1 MKRLSVITVLSP
13 VMLFLPC
20 CKDASNEKKP
30 NIIYIL
36 ADDLGYGELGVY
48 GQTMIETP
56 NIDMLAANGIRFTN
70 HYSGSAVSAP
80 SRCVLLTGYHTGH
93 AQVRG
98 NDEWADRG
106 AVWDYRAMIADS
118 TLEGQRPL
126 QDGTETIGD
135 LLQGAGYKTALVGK
149 WGLGAPHTE
158 SVPNK
163 MGFDFFFG
171 YNCQRMAHTLY
182 PVHLW
187 RNASRFHLNN
197 DTVAPHT
204 KLAVGADPYDPE
216 SYADFTQP
224 DYAPEI
230 MFNEITGFVRENRDN
245 PFFLYWA
252 TPIPHVP
259 LQAPKEWVDKY
270 IDKFGDEEP
279 YAGNG
284 NYFPHRNPRAAYAAM
299 VSYFDHNVGL
309 LVELLKE
316 LGIYENTLI
325 IITSDNG
332 PSYAGGT
339 DSPWFKSGAP
349 FRHEHGYIKGSL
361 NEGGIRVPMIAVW
374 PDKIEPGRVSGHKSA
389 FQDVMPTLCDIAKVY
404 VPEGRDGISYLPEL
418 LGKKQQEHEY
428 LYWEFPESGG
438 QQAVVYGKYKALRK
452 NLHQGNSVFELYDL
466 ETDPKESVNIADA
479 HPEIIARII
488 EICEK
493 EHTPSANPRW
503 RFTGIDN

>member
-1 MKRLSVITVLSP
+1 
-13 VMLFLPC
+13 
-20 CKDASNEKKP
+20 
-30 NIIYIL
+30 
-36 ADDLGYGELGVY
+36 
-48 GQTMIETP
+48 
-56 NIDMLAANGIRFTN
+56 
-70 HYSGSAVSAP
+70 
-80 SRCVLLTGYHTGH
+80 
-93 AQVRG
+93 
-98 NDEWADRG
+98 
-106 AVWDYRAMIADS
+106 
-118 TLEGQRPL
+118 
-126 QDGTETIGD
+126 
-135 LLQGAGYKTALVGK
+135 
-149 WGLGAPHTE
+149 
-158 SVPNK
+158 
-163 MGFDFFFG
+163 
-171 YNCQRMAHTLY
+171 MAHTLY

-197 DTVAPHT
+197 DTIAPNT
-204 KLAVGADPYDPE
+204 KLAPGADPYDRE

-230 MFNEITGFVRENRDN
+230 MFNEITGFVRENSDN

-259 LQAPKEWVDKY
+259 LQAPDEWVDKY

-279 YAGNG
+279 YTGQKG
-284 NYFPHRNPRAAYAAM
+284 YFPHRNPRAAYAAM
-299 VSYFDHNVGL
+299 VSYFDPNVGR

-316 LGIYENTLI
+316 LGIYENTII

-339 DSPWFKSGAP
+339 DSPWFKSGGL
-349 FRHEHGYIKGSL
+349 FRHEQGYIKGSL

-389 FQDVMPTLCDIAKVY
+389 FQDVMPTLCEIAGVP
-404 VPEGRDGISYLPEL
+404 VPEGRDGISYMPEL
-418 LGKKQQEHEY
+418 LGKKQQQHEY

-452 NLHQGNSVFELYDL
+452 NLHKGNTVFELYDL
-466 ETDPKESVNIADA
+466 ETDPEESVNIADA
-479 HPEIIARII
+479 HPEIIARVI

-503 RFTGIDN
+503 RFIGIDN